1 MNAAAEA
8 AGLLDDIVRNP
19 RDRTA
24 RLVYADWLE
33 EFGTPDQAHLAS
45 FIRRQVL
52 SFETVR
58 LDAGCRYVEGQS
70 GSGAFAPPDARPW
83 AVSFHCPV
91 GVDSCTI
98 AGGFVEEAFC
108 SAAAWRSFG
117 PRLVREHPLSLVVV
131 ATYKPVVPNRAAGVF
146 GWERS
151 TTRLADMPQSFSISA
166 TSYVPA
172 DVWALLPPAGRHRWA
187 GGLDGALL
195 FPGWALYR
203 SAALAEAALSDALL
217 AWAWKQEV
225 R

>member
-33 EFGTPDQAHLAS
+33 EFGTPGQAHLAA
-45 FIRRQVL
+45 FIRRQVG
-52 SFETVR
+52 SGETVR
-58 LDAGCRYVEGQS
+58 LDAGHRYAETAEPV
-70 GSGAFAPPDARPW
+70 GAGW
-83 AVSFHCPV
+83 AVLIECPA
-91 GVDSCTI
+91 GAESCVV
-98 AGGFVEEAFC
+98 AGGFIEKVYCHAD
-108 SAAAWRSFG
+108 AWRRAG